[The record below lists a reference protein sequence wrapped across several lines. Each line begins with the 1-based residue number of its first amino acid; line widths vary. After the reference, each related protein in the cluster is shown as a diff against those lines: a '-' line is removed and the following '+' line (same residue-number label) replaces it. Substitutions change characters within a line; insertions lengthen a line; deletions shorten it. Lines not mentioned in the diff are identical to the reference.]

1 MIPRKS
7 LSEILAGAGKDA
19 DALEK
24 AWGETQAATD
34 FAPLPKGDYE
44 AVVTHGELFSARTGT
59 PGYKLTFEVCEGDFK
74 GRKFWH
80 DVYLTPAALPIAK
93 RDLAK
98 IGIAELQQLERPLPA
113 RFRCQVKLALR
124 KEDDG
129 SERNRVIRFDCIGI
143 EKADPFAPVDPAPA
157 ANADDDG
164 EPFPFGANAPA
175 CNGSDPGPYER
186 SERR

>member
-1 MIPRKS
+1 MILRKS
-7 LSEILAGAGKDA
+7 LSEILAGAGKDT

-34 FAPLPKGDYE
+34 FGPLPKGDYE
-44 AVVTHGELFSARTGT
+44 AVVTHGELFAARTGT

-80 DVYLTPAALPIAK
+80 DLYLTPAALPIAK

-98 IGIAELQQLERPLPA
+98 IGITELQQLERPLPA
-113 RFRCQVKLALR
+113 RFRCQVKIALR
-124 KEDDG
+124 REDDG
-129 SERNRVIRFDCIGI
+129 SERNRVTHFDCSGL
-143 EKADPFAPVDPAPA
+143 EAPDPFAPSEIRTT
-157 ANADDDG
+157 ANAEDDG

-175 CNGSDPGPYER
+175 QSGIAPGPYDR